1 MTDCRMSSE
10 RSDTVP
16 FLFYGQVAKYGGR
29 VALRKKYLGLWQE
42 ISWLQYG
49 QHVREV
55 ALGLMALG
63 LHRGERVSIIAENRP
78 EWLYGDLGTMAAGGV
93 TVGVYST
100 SSAEQCQYLLSHSE
114 SRFHIVEGEEQ
125 LDKAIQI
132 RDRLPFLEKII
143 VIDTKGLRKFHD
155 PMVISFD
162 QILAAGRE
170 YGVAH
175 PEAFTH
181 SLEEGRPQDIA
192 ILVYTSG
199 TTGLPKGAMLS
210 HETILFTTTM
220 VEAIEAIYGSDE
232 IISYLPLSHIAER
245 LLTSFGQIR
254 YGYTVNFAE
263 SPDTFSQ
270 NLREVS
276 PHIFFAPPRVWEKLY
291 SAVTL
296 RMERATRLKRQ
307 AYRAALSIGARAA
320 RCRLS
325 GQRVP
330 LSLRLLNRLAR
341 LAVFR
346 KLKQHLGLDRAR
358 YVASGAAPISP
369 SLLEFFQSIGVPIRE
384 IYGQTENCGPATAHL
399 GPRIKLGTVGQAIP
413 GCQVKIAE
421 DGEILLRGRHIF
433 QGYFKDPQATEEARH
448 DGWLYTGDVGELDAE
463 GFLKLTDRK
472 RDLIITA
479 GGKNIAPQMIENQL
493 KSSPFIADAV
503 VVGDRRKYLTAL
515 IVIDEE
521 NVVSFAQQRRVP
533 FTTFSDL
540 AKKPEVQTLV
550 GREVER
556 VNSTLSQVESVKR
569 FVILDKQLD
578 PEDGDVSPTMKVK
591 RRAISERYK
600 NLIEAMYE

>member
-1 MTDCRMSSE
+1 MAKWRMSSG

-16 FLFYGQVAKYGGR
+16 LLFYRQVAKYGGR
-29 VALRKKYLGLWQE
+29 VALRKKHLGRWQE

-49 QHVREV
+49 QRVREV
-55 ALGLMALG
+55 ALGLSALG
-63 LHRGERVSIIAENRP
+63 LRRGERVSIIAENRP

-114 SRFHIVEGEEQ
+114 SRFHIVEDEEQ
-125 LDKAIQI
+125 LDKALQI
-132 RDRLPFLEKII
+132 RDQLPFLEKLI
-143 VIDTKGLRKFHD
+143 VVETKGLRKFHD

-162 QILAAGRE
+162 QLLAAGRE
-170 YGVAH
+170 YGVGH
-175 PEAFTH
+175 PDAFTH
-181 SLEEGRPQDIA
+181 NLQEGQPQDIA

-199 TTGLPKGAMLS
+199 TTGPPKGAMLS
-210 HETILFTTTM
+210 HGTILFTTTM
-220 VEAIEAIYGSDE
+220 VEAVEAIYDSDE

-245 LLTSFGQIR
+245 LLTTFAQIR

-270 NLREVS
+270 SLRDVS

-307 AYRAALSIGARAA
+307 AYRAALPIGARAA

-330 LSLRLLNRLAR
+330 LSLRLLNRLAHF
-341 LAVFR
+341 AVFR

-369 SLLEFFQSIGVPIRE
+369 SLLGFFQSIGVPIRE

-399 GPRIKLGTVGQAIP
+399 GPRIKLGSVGQAIP
-413 GCQVKIAE
+413 GCEVRIAE

-433 QGYFKDPQATEEARH
+433 QGYFKDPQATEEALW
-448 DGWLYTGDVGELDAE
+448 DGWLYTGDVGEMDAE

-479 GGKNIAPQMIENQL
+479 GGKNVAPQVIENHL

-515 IVIDEE
+515 IIIDEE
-521 NVVSFAQQRRVP
+521 NVVSFAQERRLP
-533 FTTFSDL
+533 FATFSDL
-540 AKKPEVQTLV
+540 SKKPEVHTLI

-556 VNSTLSQVESVKR
+556 VNSTLSQVERVKR

-600 NLIEAMYE
+600 NLIEAMYQ